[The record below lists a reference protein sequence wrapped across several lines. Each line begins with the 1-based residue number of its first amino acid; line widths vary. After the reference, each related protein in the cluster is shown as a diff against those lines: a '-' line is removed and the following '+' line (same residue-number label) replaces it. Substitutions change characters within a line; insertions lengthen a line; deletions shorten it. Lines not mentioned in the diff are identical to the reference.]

1 MTVKLGVNDYIIP
14 KINFMDYS
22 TNDQFNIDKT
32 NNTPRVAK
40 HSSKSLTQHSKTN
53 NDSSFIKK
61 EKILL
66 IDDNHFI
73 NEATKNVLSKVLKE
87 ASSKIE
93 IIVGSD
99 GADMIHQVIRDQS
112 KGNEIKCILTDENME
127 YINGSEAIM
136 IIRKLEKCHKIKFI
150 NIISVTGME
159 DSRSSDEIKKAG
171 AQLVLNKPLSK
182 NVIKG
187 ILKDLNLI

>member
-1 MTVKLGVNDYIIP
+1 MKLGVDDYITP
-14 KINFMDYS
+14 KVNFLEYS
-22 TNDQFNIDKT
+22 RGEISNLIGTNF
-32 NNTPRVAK
+32 TPRVNN
-40 HSSKSLTQHSKTN
+40 SSNNITGFSKTN
-53 NDSSFIKK
+53 VDGNLIKK

-73 NEATKNVLSKVLKE
+73 NEASINVVSKVLKE
-87 ASSKIE
+87 AGSRME

-99 GADMIHQVIRDQS
+99 GADLIYQVIQDQS

-127 YINGSEAIM
+127 YINGSEAIR
-136 IIRKLEKCHKIKFI
+136 IVRKLEKSLKIKFI
-150 NIISVTGME
+150 NIISVTGNE
-159 DSRSSDEIKKAG
+159 DSGSTNEIRKAG